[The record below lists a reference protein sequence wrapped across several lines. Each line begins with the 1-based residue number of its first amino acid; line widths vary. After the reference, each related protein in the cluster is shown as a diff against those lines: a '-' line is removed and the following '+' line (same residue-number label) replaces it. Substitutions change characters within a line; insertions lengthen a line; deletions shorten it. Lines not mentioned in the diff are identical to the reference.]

1 VQDGPSDGGAIVFN
15 WHPAEIVGWGDALQH
30 GDTSQLFW
38 NPVAVADTGAG
49 SCADGFCAS
58 VQTRRR
64 TVYEGGNQG
73 SRDVYDYS
81 GKQWDPYGCSSGDQT
96 SEDPQSCGGQSMNE
110 WKQQEAA
117 TVNAEPGAQVYE
129 DPDPQSSPLD
139 PVYESGATQSPVLY
153 PLPGVY
159 AGTCGVTAGGGPLA
173 TAPPGTPGTNSAG
186 QISVPTGC

>member
-1 VQDGPSDGGAIVFN
+1 MTRSST
-15 WHPAEIVGWGDALQH
+15 

-38 NPVAVADTGAG
+38 NPVAVADAG
-49 SCADGFCAS
+49 SGACADGLCAS

-64 TVYEGGNQG
+64 TVYQGGSQG

-81 GKQWDPYGCSSGDQT
+81 GKQWDPYGCNSGDQT
-96 SEDPQSCGGQSMNE
+96 SEDPQSCGGQSMNQ
-110 WKQQEAA
+110 WRQQEAA

-153 PLPGVY
+153 PLPSVY
-159 AGTCGVTAGGGPLA
+159 AGTCGVTAGGGPVA
-173 TAPPGTPGTNSAG
+173 SAPPGTPGTNSAG
-186 QISVPTGC
+186 QVSVATGC